1 MPRQQ
6 KSRKRMVQT
15 VVCPL
20 ACALAVLTAPSQ
32 VWACGGTCKIESW
45 VRAGDYVIPVGTG
58 ASGPW
63 EPILSP
69 DPNLG
74 GSITWGAVLG
84 EADPTSGISSTF
96 YAGSE
101 SGTGGISIS
110 YVCEGCY
117 TGCSEYHEIIIAK
130 VVDIDPNKSAVAV
143 DSSLKLLA
151 VTEPTGYGCM
161 DFIEMS
167 ATDCN
172 VVDPNLCNYII
183 TRSTPGTAT
192 VTAHCGT
199 SSASRSVKFVG
210 LDGAPDANVALSVSS
225 NATASKYQPGTW
237 VACWQDSNDAWVEIT
252 ANLTPGCS
260 DQEAREVLS
269 WNIPQKSASD
279 PWTKRYISLKNP
291 ARTSVTAWCGNTTA
305 SLDILVISV
314 DSIRVSDADT
324 PQRFRRN
331 PPDANDLYLPE
342 REVPIFG
349 ACAPTT
355 VSVSV
360 SPLEGLDYVVGTVD
374 GDQALPSK
382 GSFGGSTGSVP
393 VILRILSGGNRDF
406 TFHVGVDLD
415 GSARLNP
422 TDPTQCHI
430 DCCEQQLTAHVVAVD
445 VRVDS
450 NNDGQID
457 ESDDDI
463 EANAPGK
470 VLALNSDTDNG
481 DANNPDCNVPLG
493 PVSGEDDLVPAHLS
507 VLGAPEDRGQ
517 WCLSFSSQVRAYLN
531 ANKTGPIL
539 ANAWAPRSTMPS
551 VVYLEGMSCSGSA
564 GDAWITL
571 WYELPDLPTTVITDT
586 AALTVA
592 TVEFTN
598 VTLPNGFLGTLDDDP
613 NLTHWSKGIRQRARN
628 TIRVQYQIVPSMAFS
643 CDTSE
648 VTLKYRGRQWTGPE
662 QSIDANLVLCSCGGL
677 VGATAN
683 VGPPV
688 PVLVGLDFP
697 QDIDDPSFA
706 GVCTTVQGGH
716 YWLTLDSSRSGVR
729 FVSRPYEIEAK
740 ALVEGFDPEPNDP
753 NGFCPYTVSHWCP
766 GDPNLGCAG
775 ELYSGVAFKYF
786 LNGDLVGWDAEG
798 TLQQLLLGDSVGL
811 DVQIVGVKRLRTV
824 RSQKK
829 ARGYYAVK
837 WEGFDATVDEPGGEP
852 VFWGPNDPNRQ
863 SMSNIANYP
872 ALNLV
877 PDHVVPETGEN
888 PPYLIRVEAIGAV
901 ESGLRQE
908 YGRWNVPV
916 RVRYDLENR

>member
-1 MPRQQ
+1 
-6 KSRKRMVQT
+6 MVQT

-74 GSITWGAVLG
+74 GEITWSAVLG

-96 YAGSE
+96 RAGFE
-101 SGTGGISIS
+101 SGQGCLSIS
-110 YVCEGCY
+110 YVCNGCY
-117 TGCSEYHEIIIAK
+117 NGCSEAHNIIIAK

-393 VILRILSGGNRDF
+393 VILRILSGNRDF

-430 DCCEQQLTAHVVAVD
+430 DCCEQQLTAHVVAVQQ
-445 VRVDS
+445 VEWVGVDPG
-450 NNDGQID
+450 DGQTNLSGDNGSWHGGGWRLFPDQNASTGPLHNYVRAKATLTHSIPD
-457 ESDDDI
+457 GQPVPFLVYFRVFDMDDPTYNYPSQYVDPYDAENVYNGEDNRGGPGEIVGGSVAEVKGQNFGEI
-463 EANAPGK
+463 EYTIPTNKMYAGNNFK
-470 VLALNSDTDNG
+470 VLAHTSDTYVSDVVIDTGPTAKGLDLKRSTSAAVPVGLKSPFLSIWRRLNVETDSMDRPLRAQGQNMIRGLTWSDPTPEGTTQYRVYVEQAGWMRNYLMDPDNEFARGVICLMSPSYPSLTYLVDSSEIQVGMDYVIVGCANWTGSTIGTYDMCDDDCDMATFQAGQYTSTVGSGNHLGIADLSWMQDRFGVAYVEPIHLPQYSSPGGATFLMNTVHPDMMDLWTRFTPLRALPVSTPSYWTVQVISAFQPEREEDG
-481 DANNPDCNVPLG
+481 DPTLEFDSGAGTTKGISTHSSSGATYSYLGSAYTGMAAVFREVVRDGSLSEPLTVVHEVAHTLGCPHTPQGIMKSTNQGDWFTEDSVAVLRTFLG
-493 PVSGEDDLVPAHLS
+493 P
-507 VLGAPEDRGQ
+507 
-517 WCLSFSSQVRAYLN
+517 
-531 ANKTGPIL
+531 
-539 ANAWAPRSTMPS
+539 
-551 VVYLEGMSCSGSA
+551 
-564 GDAWITL
+564 
-571 WYELPDLPTTVITDT
+571 
-586 AALTVA
+586 
-592 TVEFTN
+592 
-598 VTLPNGFLGTLDDDP
+598 
-613 NLTHWSKGIRQRARN
+613 
-628 TIRVQYQIVPSMAFS
+628 
-643 CDTSE
+643 
-648 VTLKYRGRQWTGPE
+648 
-662 QSIDANLVLCSCGGL
+662 
-677 VGATAN
+677 
-683 VGPPV
+683 
-688 PVLVGLDFP
+688 
-697 QDIDDPSFA
+697 
-706 GVCTTVQGGH
+706 
-716 YWLTLDSSRSGVR
+716 
-729 FVSRPYEIEAK
+729 
-740 ALVEGFDPEPNDP
+740 
-753 NGFCPYTVSHWCP
+753 
-766 GDPNLGCAG
+766 
-775 ELYSGVAFKYF
+775 
-786 LNGDLVGWDAEG
+786 
-798 TLQQLLLGDSVGL
+798 
-811 DVQIVGVKRLRTV
+811 
-824 RSQKK
+824 
-829 ARGYYAVK
+829 
-837 WEGFDATVDEPGGEP
+837 
-852 VFWGPNDPNRQ
+852 
-863 SMSNIANYP
+863 
-872 ALNLV
+872 
-877 PDHVVPETGEN
+877 
-888 PPYLIRVEAIGAV
+888 
-901 ESGLRQE
+901 
-908 YGRWNVPV
+908 
-916 RVRYDLENR
+916 